1 VTCISIPLYR
11 KPSFGFGVKYTI
23 LTFCR
28 CCVAIFIYFNL
39 LLRFISDAANY
50 IRGVLLKISS
60 ANFISE
66 RGNGHNVHYGHICWL
81 ASKRGSED
89 ISGDNPEVKENNPG
103 YDPEVSSEVLDEMDD
118 MKRTKS
124 LAKDLLD
131 KKVGET
137 YDNQRPVRPKDFT
150 TLEEIKKEYSSFFD
164 EDSENNTTE
173 GLQDV
178 LDYLNGELSNLSGNT
193 SGSKEMKKE
202 IDNIFKE
209 EEGNSNKK
217 LKTESEAETEAKP
230 SKGKGKEVEAE
241 AEVKPSKGKGK
252 EVEAEAEVKPSKGK
266 GKGKEVEAEA
276 EAKPSKSK
284 EAEAEANPSKGKE
297 VEAESQAPKVE
308 GEVKP
313 TNEKPEKTSKD
324 IPQNPVESKLPGEL
338 SGESEDWFAEIP
350 IYSDD
355 LDTFIYPKEFYPL
368 IRPDDFD
375 HTHIVDGIDFFDI
388 INIIFKIL

>member
-1 VTCISIPLYR
+1 MKLIWLHSLNNNVSYWNICTCYDWNCIHCGGFVTCISIPLYR

-241 AEVKPSKGKGK
+241 AE
-252 EVEAEAEVKPSKGK
+252 
-266 GKGKEVEAEA
+266 
-276 EAKPSKSK
+276 AKPSKSK